1 MGFGIRRAGKWLGK
15 GLVGVTAL
23 ASASY
28 MGWQEKN
35 LVTVP
40 DVPSY
45 QVTYST
51 LDVEPA
57 NLNQFANNMR
67 ESIPVQLPDT
77 TKSEAERIIEESLP
91 YYAHELGNS
100 KANEPSVVM
109 IDGTLRKPSI
119 LGGASVN
126 GMYMPLSHHGYNK
139 VLIEPKKSPYFVYVT
154 VHEAA
159 HAQVMVES
167 PYRFTEGIAARMGR
181 GKQTTNELFTIALS
195 LETLANQALA
205 GNRVA
210 EYTFW
215 DRVGTITQDLMINGP
230 DNTPYDPAAQYHVL
244 AGAIT
249 GRKPSFENIQLDGI
263 AKLVND
269 RYNASYGPIQT
280 ALPEK

>member
-1 MGFGIRRAGKWLGK
+1 MGFGIGRIGKLLSR
-15 GLVGVTAL
+15 GLIGVTMM

-35 LVTVP
+35 LV
-40 DVPSY
+40 DVPNVPSHE
-45 QVTYST
+45 VTYST
-51 LDVEPA
+51 LDVDPG
-57 NLNQFANNMR
+57 NLNQFAKNTR
-67 ESIPVQLPDT
+67 ASIIVQLPEA
-77 TKSEAERIIEESLP
+77 TKSEAQRIIEESLP

-100 KANEPSVVM
+100 KANDPGVVM
-109 IDGTLRKPSI
+109 INGKLREPSI

-139 VLIEPKKSPYFVYVT
+139 VLIEPKNSPYFVYVT

-167 PYRFTEGIAARMGR
+167 PYRFTEGITARMGR
-181 GKQTTNELFTIALS
+181 GKHTTNELFTIVLS
-195 LETLANQALA
+195 LETLANQAVA

-215 DRVGTITQDLMINGP
+215 DRVRAMTHDLLSNGP
-230 DNTPYDPAAQYHVL
+230 DNTPYDPAAQYRVL
-244 AGAIT
+244 ADAIT
-249 GRKPSFENIQLDGI
+249 GRKPSFEGMQLDGI

-269 RYNASYGPIQT
+269 RYNALYGPIQNE
-280 ALPEK
+280 LPRK